1 MAGWIWV
8 AGGLLLLGA
17 EVLTPGGFFIMF
29 FGLGAIV
36 TGGAAASGLVT
47 SVSGQWLL
55 FTLSSIAGLLLFRG
69 KLLARMSP
77 PGPAPQVDSMV
88 GEIAQALAEI
98 TPHGVGRVSLRG
110 TSWEARNESDAPL
123 AASQRCR
130 VVRVSGLQL
139 GVVPES

>member
-17 EVLTPGGFFIMF
+17 EALTPGGFFIMF

-47 SVSGQWLL
+47 GAPAQWLL
-55 FTLSSIAGLLLFRG
+55 FTVSSIAGLLFFRG
-69 KLLARMSP
+69 KLLARMAT
-77 PGPAPQVDSMV
+77 PGPAPPVDSMV
-88 GEIAQALAEI
+88 GEIAQPLADI
-98 TPHGVGRVSLRG
+98 APRAVGRVSLRG

-123 AASQRCR
+123 QANRRCR